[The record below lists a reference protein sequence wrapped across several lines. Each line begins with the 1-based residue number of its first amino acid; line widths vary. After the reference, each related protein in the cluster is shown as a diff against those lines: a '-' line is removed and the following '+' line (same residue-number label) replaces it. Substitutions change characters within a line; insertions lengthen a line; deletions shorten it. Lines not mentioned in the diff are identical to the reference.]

1 MASSAH
7 VAIRA
12 LRPENAARLCRC
24 AAAENAAAP
33 LPLAPSAYTGKCIG
47 SATTSCPRDKT
58 RLHQEPTH
66 TSTRNHWSAY
76 DWVRGAQD
84 TAFTP
89 SSPFLP
95 ASAANERDIIISLHE
110 GAFRNRT
117 FVGPVALRI
126 RSVAC
131 AMYGVLYSGAGEPV
145 VFCQSFLQGTQ
156 LLLSHSA
163 TKNHKNAGTA
173 E

>member
-1 MASSAH
+1 MTCRILFSPLPAAKIEIRQYFLEKNGCEVVGLAPCCQNLLETARTKPDVAKNRAEQCFPAHRGMASAAH

-24 AAAENAAAP
+24 AAAENASAP

-47 SATTSCPRDKT
+47 SATTSCSRDKT

-76 DWVRGAQD
+76 DRVCGAQD

-89 SSPFLP
+89 SS
-95 ASAANERDIIISLHE
+95 
-110 GAFRNRT
+110 
-117 FVGPVALRI
+117 
-126 RSVAC
+126 SVP
-131 AMYGVLYSGAGEPV
+131 S
-145 VFCQSFLQGTQ
+145 CQPPLQMSVT
-156 LLLSHSA
+156 
-163 TKNHKNAGTA
+163 
-173 E
+173 